1 MKIEEATQRL
11 TEASALGKEL
21 RRIVVE
27 HGLSQEVRRGAP
39 HHIRVEAWQIL
50 GEMLDIHPIIVD
62 THDITTDGE
71 TKATWQAECQLVDA
85 EGKVVGK
92 GYSICSQKE
101 KMWANRDEYAV
112 MSMAQTRA
120 TGRAFRNRFG
130 QIAKLAGYE
139 VTPLEEM
146 PQAQDET
153 TLKTT
158 TAAKVKRQTNATKL
172 SQDQREKLGIIYK
185 ELSSK
190 GEAATVLVL
199 KDAGIECEES
209 VDGFKQVTP
218 LNFEKVVKA
227 YEASVA

>member
-1 MKIEEATQRL
+1 MNIEEATQRL
-11 TEASALGKEL
+11 TEASALGREL

-27 HGLSQEVRRGAP
+27 HGLSQAIKRGAP
-39 HHIRVEAWQIL
+39 HHIKVEAWQIL
-50 GEMLDIHPIIVD
+50 GEMLGIYPVIVD

-71 TKATWQAECQLVDA
+71 TEATWQAECQLIDRD
-85 EGKVVGK
+85 GRVVGR
-92 GYSICSQKE
+92 GYSVCSQKE
-101 KMWANRDEYAV
+101 ENWADRDEYAV

-139 VTPLEEM
+139 ATPLEEM
-146 PQAQDET
+146 PQVQEET
-153 TLKTT
+153 TAKTT
-158 TAAKVKRQTNATKL
+158 TAAKVKRQANATKL
-172 SQDQREKLGIIYK
+172 SQDQREKLGAIYK
-185 ELSSK
+185 ELSGK

-199 KDAGIECEES
+199 KDAGIACEES

-218 LNFEKVVKA
+218 SNFEKVVKA